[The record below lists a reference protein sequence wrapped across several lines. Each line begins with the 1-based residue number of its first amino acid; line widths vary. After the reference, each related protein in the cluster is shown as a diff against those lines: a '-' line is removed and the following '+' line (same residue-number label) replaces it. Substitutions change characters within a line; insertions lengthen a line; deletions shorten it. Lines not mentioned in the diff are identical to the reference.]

1 MSAAAAATPAA
12 EAPPPKGKKKMII
25 IIAAVAVLLAGG
37 GGAFFMMKKKA
48 ADEAAAAEE
57 GDGTSHVEKKPKKD
71 LKKDD
76 KHALP
81 IFVPLDPFV
90 VNLAD
95 RDVDRFAQIGIT
107 LQTEDAHAGDTI
119 KAYLPAIRNN
129 ILLLLSRK
137 TSQDLAGADGK
148 ERLAAQVLRVSVQP
162 MGIEL
167 EDEDAAPAEDA
178 HAAPVKKGKGKAKQ
192 FDSIDDSP
200 IKAVQFSSFI
210 IQ

>member
-71 LKKDD
+71 KKDD

-167 EDEDAAPAEDA
+167 EDEDAVPAEDA
-178 HAAPVKKGKGKAKQ
+178 HAAPVKKGKGKGKQ
-192 FDSIDDSP
+192 FDSIEDSP